1 MILIHSVRLIFCAA
15 AMICA
20 ATALAQVNTGH
31 VSLDNLTW
39 SKSGRNNDKIIGSFT
54 LKNDNSFAVKNIYI
68 ECHLFDSEGAT
79 LPHSV
84 TDVSETISAM
94 SRQAYRD
101 ITMGVEVSPAVARV
115 TCEVS
120 FFTAIR

>member
-1 MILIHSVRLIFCAA
+1 MLPFYAKFALIAA
-15 AMICA
+15 AMNCA
-20 ATALAQVNTGH
+20 STALAQLDTGR

-54 LKNDNSFAVKNIYI
+54 LKNDNPFAVRDVYI
-68 ECHLFDSEGAT
+68 LCHLFDSEGAAF
-79 LPHSV
+79 PHSV
-84 TDVSETISAM
+84 TSVNETISAV

-120 FFTAIR
+120 PFKALR